1 VIERARTFV
10 QGLSRVDT
18 GDMLAGPRQPQAKM
32 VVRVVESEPEKCPSS
47 EGIDTAHT
55 VSLAHRHA
63 NVTLEI

>member
-32 VVRVVESEPEKCPSS
+32 VVRVVESEPE
-47 EGIDTAHT
+47 GIDTAHT